1 MYTQKRL
8 DTDSLSG
15 SVQQF
20 QFCVVIL
27 IIIASNK
34 YWHWCIFNRI
44 NHVDNTFSPLTTET
58 KRKKPENVQ
67 WLLATEHDWM
77 NRIGIFIEKGQTFVW
92 RCAHS
97 YYCVHF
103 YDSHI
108 IDSLFTQCHFDVC
121 FLCNLSRSICL
132 FPIEQLVSRRGW
144 LYCML
149 FMCYHVIFAT
159 SPKPYL
165 NFTNPMV
172 CRITVH
178 WFKLFD
184 SNQSR
189 RRTQIISEN

>member
-1 MYTQKRL
+1 M
-8 DTDSLSG
+8 
-15 SVQQF
+15 
-20 QFCVVIL
+20 IL

-58 KRKKPENVQ
+58 KGKKPENVQ

-77 NRIGIFIEKGQTFVW
+77 NRIGILIEKGQTFDW

-121 FLCNLSRSICL
+121 FLCNLSRSIRL

-165 NFTNPMV
+165 NFTNSMYAALRYIGSS
-172 CRITVH
+172 CSIRISQEEEH
-178 WFKLFD
+178 KLF
-184 SNQSR
+184 R
-189 RRTQIISEN
+189 RIRKFGDGRRMSIRFGA